1 MTHYNI
7 IPLNSKSIPTITR
20 RYPVHEFFTLR
31 GLGKITNN
39 GANDKKK
46 KKDGSE
52 TNSDIRTR
60 VHNNQQI
67 EHK

>member
-1 MTHYNI
+1 MNFSLSEDWERLQTMVLMI
-7 IPLNSKSIPTITR
+7 
-20 RYPVHEFFTLR
+20 
-31 GLGKITNN
+31 
-39 GANDKKK
+39 KK